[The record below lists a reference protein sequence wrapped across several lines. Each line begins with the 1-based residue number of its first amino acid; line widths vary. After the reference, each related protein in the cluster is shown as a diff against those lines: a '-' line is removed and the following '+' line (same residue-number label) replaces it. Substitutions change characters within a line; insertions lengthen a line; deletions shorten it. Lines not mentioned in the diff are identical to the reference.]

1 MSKVF
6 STRIRVYVVFL
17 SKSPP
22 FRIRPMG
29 TEHYRRRIS
38 QRQIERESCSRKT
51 FPGTR
56 KVNTRSQPRSKGRQ
70 ETLGTNGNEVSLRLR
85 WLYKVL
91 AVCEYM

>member
-22 FRIRPMG
+22 FRIRPLG

-91 AVCEYM
+91 AVSEYM

>member
-6 STRIRVYVVFL
+6 SIRIRVYVVFL

-22 FRIRPMG
+22 FRTRPLRK
-29 TEHYRRRIS
+29 HYRRRIS
-38 QRQIERESCSRKT
+38 QRQIKQESCSRKT

-56 KVNTRSQPRSKGRQ
+56 MVNTRSQPRSKGRL
-70 ETLGTNGNEVSLRLR
+70 ETLGTNGKEVTLSLT
-85 WLYKVL
+85 WLNTVL